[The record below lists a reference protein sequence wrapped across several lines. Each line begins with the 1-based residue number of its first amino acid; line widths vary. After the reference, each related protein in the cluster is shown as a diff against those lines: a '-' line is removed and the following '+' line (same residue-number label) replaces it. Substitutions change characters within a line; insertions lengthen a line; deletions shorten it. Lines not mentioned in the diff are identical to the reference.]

1 MLVNV
6 KEEPMD
12 GLQSEPEVR
21 LIRSIKPEITEY
33 RDLKHEN
40 VEVYNVKQ
48 RNTNCYLDSLCFITF
63 W

>member
-12 GLQSEPEVR
+12 GLQSEPECR
-21 LIRSIKPEITEY
+21 LIRLIKPEITEY

-40 VEVYNVKQ
+40 VEVCNVDQNKIQ
-48 RNTNCYLDSLCFITF
+48 CFLDSLCFITF
-63 W
+63 